1 MMVVAQQ
8 MQDLIDNSLVFHAQL
23 LNTSEIGSSFVN
35 RDFLSTRL
43 DPKEI
48 QSLLQ
53 LYTAGTITQK
63 TLLDQL
69 TQGEVLGDEFDVE
82 EEIEATQ
89 MGGLIDTEAETP
101 EPEEEPAAEQEEE

>member
-1 MMVVAQQ
+1 MVKREPMLQSIQRTSASSSAIA
-8 MQDLIDNSLVFHAQL
+8 LLVTKL
-23 LNTSEIGSSFVN
+23 
-35 RDFLSTRL
+35 
-43 DPKEI
+43 
-48 QSLLQ
+48 
-53 LYTAGTITQK
+53 K

-101 EPEEEPAAEQEEE
+101 EPEEEPAAAQEEE